1 MSDQHVEGT
10 VPAAGDPEPGAVT
23 PAGDASTQFDT
34 QPGEAQAVAAEAEK
48 NARLRAELAA
58 ANAALEEALAA
69 SRSALEG
76 VPGTGGLS
84 DEDVRRLEAPH
95 EFHDSMQGLHD
106 RVVAIEEHLGIGASK
121 EAAAV

>member
-1 MSDQHVEGT
+1 MSEHVEEH
-10 VPAAGDPEPGAVT
+10 VPGASDPEPGAVT
-23 PAGDASTQFDT
+23 PAGDSEETFDT
-34 QPGEAQAVAAEAEK
+34 QPGPAQGVAEEAER

-84 DEDVRRLEAPH
+84 DEDVRRLENPS
-95 EFHDSMQGLHD
+95 EFHDSLESLTA
-106 RVVAIEEHLGIGASK
+106 RVEAL
-121 EAAAV
+121 EAASTSHDQAKAAV